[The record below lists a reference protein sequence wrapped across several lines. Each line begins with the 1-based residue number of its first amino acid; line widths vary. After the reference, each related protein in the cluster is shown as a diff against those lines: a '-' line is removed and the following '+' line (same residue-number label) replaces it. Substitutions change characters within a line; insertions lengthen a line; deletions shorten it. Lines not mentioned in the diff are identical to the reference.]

1 MTSSLPQTFEH
12 FLAHPHAVKRELRR
26 VRQKEVA
33 ALVVTAITVWTYA
46 GFVLFTG

>member
-12 FLAHPHAVKRELRR
+12 FLTQPEAIKRELRR

-33 ALVVTAITVWTYA
+33 VLILAAVTVWAYA
-46 GFVLFTG
+46 GFSLFTG

>member
-12 FLAHPHAVKRELRR
+12 FLARPDAVNRELRR
-26 VRQKEVA
+26 IRRKEIAV
-33 ALVVTAITVWTYA
+33 LVITAVTVWAYA